1 MTTASLVAFWRKP
14 VYSLN
19 ACGEMK
25 YMDVY
30 RQCLLCNRETL
41 EFIDRGYGLMKTAV
55 NDVKLLSPSN

>member
-1 MTTASLVAFWRKP
+1 
-14 VYSLN
+14 
-19 ACGEMK
+19 
-25 YMDVY
+25 MDVY